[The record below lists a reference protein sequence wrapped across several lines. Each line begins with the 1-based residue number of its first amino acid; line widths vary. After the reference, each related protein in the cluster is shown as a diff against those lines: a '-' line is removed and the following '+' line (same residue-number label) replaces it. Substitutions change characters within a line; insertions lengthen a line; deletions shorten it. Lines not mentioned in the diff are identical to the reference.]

1 MKGIEN
7 VTAVAAKVEVA
18 GTCVGRFEPVR
29 AAFLDNLDTG
39 QDIGAAVAVFV
50 DGEPV
55 VDLWGGHFDATYTRP
70 FGPDTIVQCFSSTKT
85 ITALCALL
93 LADRGELDLDA
104 PVAHYWPEFA
114 AEGKGDILVRQL
126 LGHTSGMSAWTE
138 PMMLCD
144 VYDRERSTALLAR
157 QAPLWAPGRTSGYHG
172 FTQGHLVGE
181 VVRRITGKTLGAFLH
196 EDVAGPLGVA
206 DDYHIGT
213 PAHCDPRV
221 SLLVQGARHDHA
233 IGHRLHDLTLH
244 NPHVTPQDTWALPW
258 RRAELGAVNGHGN
271 ARAIATLQSVLACG
285 EANGVKMMSDAGR
298 ERVLEQQSDGADLV
312 LGVPCR
318 WGLGHSLDTA
328 LFPGVPPDARV
339 AWWAGNGGSMSFVD
353 LDARLAVGFTPNCWI
368 SGPHEQTR
376 SRRLIAAAYEGLAR

>member
-114 AEGKGDILVRQL
+114 AEGKGGVPVRQIL
-126 LGHTSGMSAWTE
+126 SHRVGLPTLA
-138 PMMLCD
+138 
-144 VYDRERSTALLAR
+144 DRLPR
-157 QAPLWAPGRTSGYHG
+157 
-172 FTQGHLVGE
+172 
-181 VVRRITGKTLGAFLH
+181 GA
-196 EDVAGPLGVA
+196 A
-206 DDYHIGT
+206 Y
-213 PAHCDPRV
+213 
-221 SLLVQGARHDHA
+221 
-233 IGHRLHDLTLH
+233 DLTDQ
-244 NPHVTPQDTWALPW
+244 P
-258 RRAELGAVNGHGN
+258 
-271 ARAIATLQSVLACG
+271 
-285 EANGVKMMSDAGR
+285 
-298 ERVLEQQSDGADLV
+298 
-312 LGVPCR
+312 
-318 WGLGHSLDTA
+318 
-328 LFPGVPPDARV
+328 
-339 AWWAGNGGSMSFVD
+339 
-353 LDARLAVGFTPNCWI
+353 AVGD
-368 SGPHEQTR
+368 GVV
-376 SRRLIAAAYEGLAR
+376 AVG